1 MEFQDEMTT
10 VAEQL
15 PREHNDQVRAG
26 GHLSA
31 DYWSVSQGLRLLGD
45 RWSLLIVR
53 ELLAGEMGF
62 NDLSRALPD
71 LSRTLLSQ
79 RLKHLVKAKLVL
91 RDDETGPRGSRR
103 YRLTT
108 AGLALRQT
116 LESLGVWA
124 SRWHAPFENDLQ
136 AGLGTLLQHMS
147 RSLVTE
153 SLPRTSI
160 VIAFEFENPAG
171 GPCEGWICA
180 ENGKTI
186 SSISR
191 AERVP
196 DLKIHVTPRVLYDLW
211 WGIRRC
217 EDARQLGHI
226 GFVGPNDWAAAFSR
240 WFGPRGVSP

>member
-1 MEFQDEMTT
+1 MTT
-10 VAEQL
+10 IAEQL
-15 PREHNDQVRAG
+15 TREHSSNEVGAD

-31 DYWSVSQGLRLLGD
+31 DYWSVSHGLRLLGD

-53 ELLAGEMGF
+53 ELLDGEMGF

-79 RLKHLVKAKLVL
+79 RLKRLVQVELVM
-91 RDDETGPRGSRR
+91 RDDRTGPRGSRH
-103 YRLTT
+103 YRLTPV
-108 AGLALRQT
+108 GYALRQT

-153 SLPRTSI
+153 SLPQSSI
-160 VIAFEFENPAG
+160 VMAFEFESPAR
-171 GPCEGWICA
+171 GPFKGWICT
-180 ENGKTI
+180 ENGRTI

-191 AERVP
+191 PERTP
-196 DLKIHVTPRVLYDLW
+196 DLEIHVTPRMLYDLW

-226 GFVGPNDWAAAFSR
+226 GFVGPSNWATAFSG
-240 WFGPRGVSP
+240 WFAPREAAS

>member
-1 MEFQDEMTT
+1 MTT
-10 VAEQL
+10 IAEQL
-15 PREHNDQVRAG
+15 NREHSHQLGAAG
-26 GHLSA
+26 HTSA
-31 DYWSVSQGLRLLGD
+31 DYWSISHGLRLLGD

-79 RLKHLVKAKLVL
+79 RLKRLVQVELIM

-103 YRLTT
+103 YRLTP
-108 AGLALRQT
+108 AGYGLRQT
-116 LESLGVWA
+116 LETLGVWA

-136 AGLGTLLQHMS
+136 TGVGTLLQHMS

-153 SLPRTSI
+153 SLPRTSL
-160 VIAFEFENPAG
+160 VMAFEFEIPTRS
-171 GPCEGWICA
+171 PFKGWIYT
-180 ENGKTI
+180 ENGRTI

-191 AERVP
+191 PERTP
-196 DLKIHVTPRVLYDLW
+196 DFEIHVTPRVLYDLW

-226 GFVGPNDWAAAFSR
+226 GFVGPSNWAPAFSE
-240 WFGPRGVSP
+240 WFAPREVSP